1 MPVVNIK
8 GVGPMEFP
16 DSMSP
21 DEISTAIHR
30 DVLPKFPELAA
41 KTKRTW
47 GEAATDIGGSL
58 LSGVGQLA
66 QLPGQISDL
75 AGLTTPE
82 KKPTGLQ
89 GLGSE
94 LEQYGQGLKSPT
106 LVGKEAMRNQKI
118 AQAEEQGMFTAFKT
132 AIGETIKDPALLTS
146 FFAEQI
152 PNLAGSWGG
161 GLLAKGATKAV
172 MAAATEEALAKALP
186 KAGLRGAVGTGA
198 IQQGADIG
206 HDTYKTIY
214 DKLTEQGMS
223 DHDANAIALSKGRI
237 AAIEAA
243 GISLGTAKLPGG
255 ASIERALAGK
265 GLPGAGGFLKGA
277 LGEAASEA
285 IEEGGG
291 KFASNV
297 GVKEVFPETS
307 LSQGVGSAAGMGA
320 LGGALFGGPAG
331 AVNARYEA
339 KQQQAIDTQ
348 NALNIANQQA
358 QAQAAQQEQAAQEPL
373 ALGMAKPFTPV
384 GLPDGSVAMTQEDLD
399 TYERTKGLEQYAPV
413 RIPEVIG
420 QDTFKEIGIGGGPNI
435 KIKQQLLGKDLR
447 DPVQVAEVKSI
458 LEDYA
463 NGKNR
468 SANIIKGVETF
479 LQRPEFKNIEQGEI
493 NAGISGI
500 NGEADRGGVSVLG
513 QTGAEPTA
521 EGITAPN
528 GIPMG
533 GVNAPTKK
541 PKVRKANVQ
550 PTLTEQ
556 EQADIQAE
564 LDAELGQG
572 TPANMMPVFE
582 ITAEEDFKTI
592 QRLDR
597 KRKAAELEV
606 RRAQN
611 SEENKKAKEKLQKI
625 DDEWNTYNAK
635 AEPIRHQRIEALTN
649 PMQQMTQQLAPEE
662 QQQEVV
668 EQPPL
673 RPMAEDLVSQ
683 EIPYTKAEDDYA
695 SLKDQIAF
703 NEEGI
708 QYATTPKERLE
719 LQRENVVL
727 RQQLAQLQ
735 QPKPATKGKP
745 KKSKQN
751 KAIDLN
757 DPDPKEAKEVED
769 GIKGKTP
776 YDVAVWIEKNA
787 PDSDYKY
794 IAGRVAQRIRD
805 MEKAGAQFELKVMSK
820 TDMVPSKL
828 LGSRGLSTYRFSD
841 KEFGHSIYI
850 QGSDVTGYV
859 GTSYKTV
866 LHELIHAVTQ
876 SAVELG
882 KKQIASNTELQKDIV
897 KLWDV
902 TKAIKDHF
910 NTRARANPEQLT
922 DFEKAYLKRNTNA
935 LHNAEEVIAWAL
947 TDRGMQEYLESIPYK
962 NSSVSMWSKLV
973 QSVRDFLGLK
983 PSNDTAL
990 SEVLQV
996 SDRLL
1001 SADLGEMGNIAST
1014 IGYNLHQAG
1023 STKADLDSLLNA
1035 TGYKEKPAEVKGLGA
1050 AFQNIKAM
1058 DEAKAKSE
1066 LKNYLSKFQTMYFS
1080 SDAGLSNRIQE
1091 ELNKNGTDWETV
1103 KDLMYQVST
1112 SQALHA
1118 DAVANQF
1125 LEKGDLEYDPKTYKF
1140 YAKDSN
1146 NSWRNIIKKIDDIS
1160 KQTGIPAEDI
1170 NKYANQALIAE
1181 RLNGLSKSNQ
1191 EVYSHMSPEQI
1202 KAGLELFNKLPQL
1215 REVQSIWNGVRQN
1228 AMKIAV
1234 DSGLYSKKQAEELLN
1249 YMDYVP
1255 FYRADQIAS
1264 KAGPRE
1270 YNRGL
1275 LDFAKN
1281 FKIKG
1286 SEQEVVD
1293 IFDNMERW
1301 TSYTISRA
1309 VKNRTALNMYNVAK
1323 QTMPDEVRELRQD
1336 ERVKREQN
1344 VVEMWVNGQRQR
1356 IEFDDPLFVHAF
1368 EGVQSVSIPML
1379 TFWAKAANIFRKSIV
1394 LNPLFSASQLS
1405 QDSISAMFTSG
1416 LKQPFRIPLEVM
1428 SEFYKTLSG
1437 TSKAH
1442 AELAKYG
1449 VVGVRDYSS
1458 TMARTD
1464 AEIAAGYKQPTKLE
1478 KLLSPF
1484 EKFAMASD
1492 NAVRQA
1498 IYNRTLA
1505 EGGSKAEAVERAF
1518 EIINFK
1524 RAGASASAQALRQ
1537 VVPFLGAYLQAQNV
1551 MYKTISGKGIS
1562 PSEKAAA
1569 QKTLLATTAKVMAL
1583 MFVYTAIAS
1592 DDDDYQN
1599 MDPAIRDRHLM
1610 IPGTKFMLPLRSDL
1624 SLLPKLVAEY
1634 SYLSMTDNGFTDGKK
1649 VRRAMSDAVVNAISS
1664 PTLVPQA
1671 VKPLLET
1678 MVNYDFF
1685 SGRPIIGTG
1694 MENLP
1699 TAQQYSVNTS
1709 EFAKFLG
1716 GSGLISPMNVDHLIK
1731 GMLGTTGGFGIMLTN
1746 AVAHAGSNTPSPEK
1760 SLQDAIA
1767 SIPGASAFVMRENG
1781 NAMKNDYYEL
1791 RGEVDKTV
1799 NGYNRLVK
1807 QGRVE
1812 EAKEFYEERKD
1823 LFKVKTQVNNI
1834 DNQLTKIRAYQ
1845 NYIYEL
1851 PESKMNSEQK
1861 GAELK
1866 RLKEMENAMLKN
1878 VHMLRQTAGY

>member
-1 MPVVNIK
+1 MPLVNVQ
-8 GVGPMEFP
+8 GVGL
-16 DSMSP
+16 
-21 DEISTAIHR
+21 IN
-30 DVLPKFPELAA
+30 FPEGMSGEEINSAIRKDILPNYPDVAS
-41 KTKRTW
+41 KTKRSW
-47 GEAATDIGGSL
+47 GEAATDIGGGL
-58 LSGVGQLA
+58 LSTVGQLA

-94 LEQYGQGLKSPT
+94 LEQYGQSLKSPT
-106 LVGKEAMRNQKI
+106 LVGKEIMRGRKI
-118 AQAEEQGMFTAFKT
+118 AEASEKGMLPEFTT
-132 AIGETIKDPALLTS
+132 AIKETLKDPALLTS

-152 PNLAGSWGG
+152 PNLVGSWGG

-172 MAAATEEALAKALP
+172 MYAATEEALAKALP
-186 KAGLRGAVGTGA
+186 KAGLRGAIGTGA

-206 HDTYKTIY
+206 HDTYKVIY
-214 DKLTEQGMS
+214 DKLIDQGMS

-358 QAQAAQQEQAAQEPL
+358 QAQAAQQEQAAQQQQIQAAQEAIKAEAEQRDLEIAL
-373 ALGMAKPFTPV
+373 ARTPFTDSQAYADLSAQV
-384 GLPDGSVAMTQEDLD
+384 EKAKAKTIAANEKADKAKQAYKESAFHTAKQDEFGNILPEEFQPRL
-399 TYERTKGLEQYAPV
+399 
-413 RIPEVIG
+413 IG

-500 NGEADRGGVSVLG
+500 NGETDRGSVSVLG
-513 QTGAEPTA
+513 QTGAKPAA

-564 LDAELGQG
+564 LDAELEQG
-572 TPANMMPVFE
+572 TPANMMPVTE
-582 ITAEEDFKTI
+582 QEQPVAQQTATP
-592 QRLDR
+592 
-597 KRKAAELEV
+597 
-606 RRAQN
+606 
-611 SEENKKAKEKLQKI
+611 
-625 DDEWNTYNAK
+625 T
-635 AEPIRHQRIEALTN
+635 TN

-673 RPMAEDLVSQ
+673 KPMAEDLVSQ

-695 SLKDQIAF
+695 SLKDQIDF
-703 NEEGI
+703 LTPML
-708 QYATTPKERLE
+708 ATSDPKERADTLKQIKDLQNKIVE
-719 LQRENVVL
+719 LQ
-727 RQQLAQLQ
+727 QA
-735 QPKPATKGKP
+735 KPTKKGKGLKKAKLETTTGVTSEKLTAHLNNGDLTRALREIADNTKDFTPIENLVANRLLSNKMFKMP
-745 KKSKQN
+745 KFQLVDRSQ
-751 KAIDLN
+751 
-757 DPDPKEAKEVED
+757 
-769 GIKGKTP
+769 
-776 YDVAVWIEKNA
+776 IEGA
-787 PDSDYKY
+787 PGMYAPRLDTVY
-794 IAGRVAQRIRD
+794 IAKDA
-805 MEKAGAQFELKVMSK
+805 
-820 TDMVPSKL
+820 TDS
-828 LGSRGLSTYRFSD
+828 
-841 KEFGHSIYI
+841 H
-850 QGSDVTGYV
+850 
-859 GTSYKTV
+859 TV
-866 LHELIHAVTQ
+866 LHETTHAFLHAAIH
-876 SAVELG
+876 E
-882 KKQIASNTELQKDIV
+882 
-897 KLWDV
+897 
-902 TKAIKDHF
+902 
-910 NTRARANPEQLT
+910 
-922 DFEKAYLKRNTNA
+922 FEEGNIENK
-935 LHNAEEVIAWAL
+935 AL
-947 TDRGMQEYLESIPYK
+947 TDLKGIYEHVLKVAPELQSAYGMKNLSEFASEVMSNRDFQEKLKQIPYRRE
-962 NSSVSMWSKLV
+962 NIFIAFA
-973 QSVRDFLGLK
+973 RDVMRILGLA
-983 PSNDTAL
+983 DTDIVNSFGASLITIERAL
-990 SEVLQV
+990 NAGRNIQETQITGK
-996 SDRLL
+996 
-1001 SADLGEMGNIAST
+1001 GETPNA
-1014 IGYNLHQAG
+1014 NLAN
-1023 STKADLDSLLNA
+1023 KADLDSLLNA

-1140 YAKDSN
+1140 YAKDSD

-1215 REVQSIWNGVRQN
+1215 REVQAIWNGVRQN

-1234 DSGLYSKKQAEELLN
+1234 DSGLYSKKQGEELLN

-1379 TFWAKAANIFRKSIV
+1379 TFWAKVANIFRKSIV

-1464 AEIAAGYKQPTKLE
+1464 AEIAAGYKQPTKLQ

-1562 PSEKAAA
+1562 PSEKSAA

-1610 IPGTKFMLPLRSDL
+1610 IPGTGFMLPLRSDL

-1699 TAQQYSVNTS
+1699 TAQQYSANTS

-1716 GSGLISPMNVDHLIK
+1716 SSGFMSPMNVDHLIK

-1746 AVAHAGSNTPSPEK
+1746 AVAHAGSNVPAPEK
-1760 SLQDAIA
+1760 SFQDAVA

-1791 RGEVDKTV
+1791 RDEVDKTV
-1799 NGYNRLVK
+1799 NGFNRLVK
-1807 QGRVE
+1807 QGKTE
-1812 EAKEFYEERKD
+1812 EAKEFYEERQD

>member
-1 MPVVNIK
+1 MPYNIELPNGTLLRDIPDDVSRDTINK
-8 GVGPMEFP
+8 QILQAFP
-16 DSMSP
+16 D
-21 DEISTAIHR
+21 
-30 DVLPKFPELAA
+30 VAA
-41 KTKRTW
+41 KTKRSW
-47 GEAATDIGGSL
+47 GQAATDIGGSL
-58 LSGVGQLA
+58 LSGVGKFA

-82 KKPTGLQ
+82 KTPTGLQ

-94 LEQYGQGLKSPT
+94 LEQYGQSLKSPT
-106 LVGKEAMRNQKI
+106 LVGKEVMRGRKI
-118 AQAEEQGMFTAFKT
+118 AEAEEKGMLPAFGA
-132 AIGETIKDPALLTS
+132 AITETIKDPALLTS

-172 MAAATEEALAKALP
+172 MAAATEEALAKA
-186 KAGLRGAVGTGA
+186 GLRGAIGTGA
-198 IQQGADIG
+198 IQQGADVG
-206 HDTYKTIY
+206 HGTYKTIY

-243 GISLGTAKLPGG
+243 GISLGTSKLPGG

-331 AVNARYEA
+331 AINGRYEA
-339 KQQQAIDTQ
+339 KQQEAADYQKALEVAKQQA
-348 NALNIANQQA
+348 QA
-358 QAQAAQQEQAAQEPL
+358 QAQAAQQGQQVAQEPL
-373 ALGMAKPFTPV
+373 ALGMAQPFTPRA
-384 GLPDGSVAMTQEDLD
+384 LPDGSVAMTQEDLD
-399 TYERTKGLEQYAPV
+399 AYEKTKGLEQYAPV

-479 LQRPEFKNIEQGEI
+479 LQKPEFNNIEQGEI
-493 NAGISGI
+493 NAGNGGI
-500 NGEADRGGVSVLG
+500 NGEADRAGISVLG

-521 EGITAPN
+521 GGIAELN
-528 GIPMG
+528 GVPVG
-533 GVNAPTKK
+533 GVNAPAKK
-541 PKVRKANVQ
+541 SKVRKANVE

-572 TPANMMPVFE
+572 TPANMMPVTE
-582 ITAEEDFKTI
+582 QEQPAP
-592 QRLDR
+592 Q
-597 KRKAAELEV
+597 
-606 RRAQN
+606 
-611 SEENKKAKEKLQKI
+611 
-625 DDEWNTYNAK
+625 
-635 AEPIRHQRIEALTN
+635 QRIN
-649 PMQQMTQQLAPEE
+649 PMQQIAQQLAPEE
-662 QQQEVV
+662 QQQEEV

-683 EIPYTKAEDDYA
+683 EIPYTKVEDDYA
-695 SLKDQIAF
+695 SLKDRIAF

-708 QYATTPKERLE
+708 QYSTNPKERLE

-735 QPKPATKGKP
+735 QPKPATKGKGLKKAKLETSTGVTSEKLTAYLNAGDLTRALREIADNTKDFTPIENLVANRLLSNKMFKMP
-745 KKSKQN
+745 KFQLVDRSQ
-751 KAIDLN
+751 
-757 DPDPKEAKEVED
+757 
-769 GIKGKTP
+769 
-776 YDVAVWIEKNA
+776 IEGASGMYA
-787 PDSDYKY
+787 PRLDTVY
-794 IAGRVAQRIRD
+794 IANDA
-805 MEKAGAQFELKVMSK
+805 
-820 TDMVPSKL
+820 TDS
-828 LGSRGLSTYRFSD
+828 
-841 KEFGHSIYI
+841 H
-850 QGSDVTGYV
+850 
-859 GTSYKTV
+859 TV
-866 LHELIHAVTQ
+866 LHETTHAFLHAAIH
-876 SAVELG
+876 E
-882 KKQIASNTELQKDIV
+882 
-897 KLWDV
+897 
-902 TKAIKDHF
+902 
-910 NTRARANPEQLT
+910 
-922 DFEKAYLKRNTNA
+922 FEEGNIENK
-935 LHNAEEVIAWAL
+935 AL
-947 TDRGMQEYLESIPYK
+947 TDLKAIYEHVIKVAPELKGAYGMENLSEFASEVMSNRDFQEKLKQIPYRRE
-962 NSSVSMWSKLV
+962 NIFIAFA
-973 QSVRDFLGLK
+973 RDVMRILGLA
-983 PSNDTAL
+983 DTDVVNSFGASLIAVERAL
-990 SEVLQV
+990 NAGRNIQETQITGK
-996 SDRLL
+996 
-1001 SADLGEMGNIAST
+1001 GETPNA
-1014 IGYNLHQAG
+1014 NLAN
-1023 STKADLDSLLNA
+1023 KADLDSLLNA
-1035 TGYKEKPAEVKGLGA
+1035 TGYKEKPAEVKGLSA
-1050 AFQNIKAM
+1050 AFQNIKEM
-1058 DEAKAKSE
+1058 DEAKAKGE

-1125 LEKGDLEYDPKTYKF
+1125 LEKGDLEYDPKAYKF
-1140 YAKDSN
+1140 LAKDSN

-1215 REVQSIWNGVRQN
+1215 REVQAIWNGVRQN
-1228 AMKIAV
+1228 AMKVAV

-1323 QTMPDEVRELRQD
+1323 QVMPNEVRELRQD

-1356 IEFDDPLFVHAF
+1356 IEFADPLFVHAF

-1379 TFWAKAANIFRKSIV
+1379 TLASKAANIFRKSIV

-1458 TMARTD
+1458 VMARTD
-1464 AEIAAGYKQPTKLE
+1464 AEIAAGYKQPTKWE
-1478 KLLSPF
+1478 KILSPF

-1505 EGGSKAEAVERAF
+1505 EGGSKAEAIERAF

-1569 QKTLLATTAKVMAL
+1569 QRTLLATTAKVMAL

-1610 IPGTKFMLPLRSDL
+1610 IPGTGFMLPLRSDL

-1731 GMLGTTGGFGIMLTN
+1731 GMLGTTGGFGIILTN
-1746 AVAHAGSNTPSPEK
+1746 AVAHAGSDTPSPEK

-1799 NGYNRLVK
+1799 NGYNRLIK

-1851 PESKMNSEQK
+1851 PESKMTGEQK

-1866 RLKEMENAMLKN
+1866 RLKELENNMLKN